1 MAPEVLHPSFRSEEE
16 DVFHQS
22 STSSTDKSCC
32 IPMVI
37 PTMLRRIYP
46 SFHPSLLGMAAQK
59 AVGNPEDS
67 VGLLGT
73 EVLPTPEAEPSNAP
87 VMLSGHF
94 GAGQDQTLHS
104 RIHCCSPL
112 TAPKPQHTAATSSA
126 DFHPLGAVG
135 KSAPRV
141 WVLPTPP
148 EHEMSRTAPGMAAS
162 GRWEGRGTSLFTRA
176 ILVVTRPTH
185 SSSCGCRERGTKR
198 DHCCLQRKQFSP
210 QPSQLQRKQRKRGKN
225 IPC

>member
-1 MAPEVLHPSFRSEEE
+1 MAPEVLYPSFRSEEE

-22 STSSTDKSCC
+22 STSSTEKSCC

-46 SFHPSLLGMAAQK
+46 SFHPSLPGMAAQK

-87 VMLSGHF
+87 MMLSSHF
-94 GAGQDQTLHS
+94 GAGQNQTLHS

-112 TAPKPQHTAATSSA
+112 TAPNPSTPRLHPVQTFTPLEPWVSQHRGS
-126 DFHPLGAVG
+126 GC
-135 KSAPRV
+135 
-141 WVLPTPP
+141 
-148 EHEMSRTAPGMAAS
+148 SRRLQS
-162 GRWEGRGTSLFTRA
+162 TR
-176 ILVVTRPTH
+176 
-185 SSSCGCRERGTKR
+185 
-198 DHCCLQRKQFSP
+198 
-210 QPSQLQRKQRKRGKN
+210 
-225 IPC
+225 